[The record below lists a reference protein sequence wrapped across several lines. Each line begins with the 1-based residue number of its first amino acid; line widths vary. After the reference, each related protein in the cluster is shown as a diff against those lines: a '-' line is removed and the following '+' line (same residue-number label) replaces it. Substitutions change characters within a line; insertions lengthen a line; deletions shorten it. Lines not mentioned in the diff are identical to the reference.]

1 MLVDV
6 GCKYVVV
13 GHSERRHRPDLAES
27 DAFISRKVCA
37 AVAAGLHA
45 ILCVGET
52 LEQRE
57 AGQTEAVLQK
67 QLAGGVAR
75 LDPAGMARVMLAYE
89 PVWAIGTHHNA
100 TPEQAQQVH
109 KFLRGWIRGTFGE
122 RTAAALTIQY
132 GGGVTPEYAA
142 SLFKQPDVDGALAGS
157 ASLDPDQFLGIV
169 QAAGSGIDPESGSP
183 AP

>member
-6 GCKYVVV
+6 GCKYVIV
-13 GHSERRHRPDLAES
+13 GHSERRHRPESAES
-27 DAFISRKVCA
+27 DAFIGRKVCA
-37 AVAAGLHA
+37 AVGAGLHA

-57 AGQTEAVLQK
+57 AGQTEAVLEK

-75 LDPAGMARVMLAYE
+75 LDPAGMTRVVIAYE
-89 PVWAIGTHHNA
+89 PVWAIGTRHNA

-109 KFLRGWIRGTFGE
+109 KFLRGLIRGTFGE
-122 RTAAALTIQY
+122 RTAAALIIQY
-132 GGGVTPEYAA
+132 GGGVTPENAA
-142 SLFKQPDVDGALAGS
+142 SLLQQPDVDGALVGS
-157 ASLDPDQFLGIV
+157 ASLDADQFLGIV
-169 QAAGSGIDPESGSP
+169 QASGTGIDPESVSA

>member
-1 MLVDV
+1 MLVDA
-6 GCKYVVV
+6 GCKYVIV
-13 GHSERRHRPDLAES
+13 GHSERRHRPDWAES
-27 DAFISRKVCA
+27 DAFISRKVIA
-37 AVAAGLHA
+37 AVGAGLHA

-57 AGQTEAVLQK
+57 AGQTEAVLEK

-75 LDPAGMARVMLAYE
+75 LDPVAMARVVLAYE

-109 KFLRGWIRGTFGE
+109 KFLRGLIRATFGE

-132 GGGVTPEYAA
+132 GGGVTPDNAA
-142 SLFKQPDVDGALAGS
+142 SLLKQPDVDGALVGG
-157 ASLDPDQFLGIV
+157 ASLDPDHFLSIV
-169 QAAGSGIDPESGSP
+169 QAARSGIDQENVS
-183 AP
+183 